1 MPAVARFVPIFI
13 FVFGLF
19 CGRLTLPSCSTATA
33 VQQGGAPAQQFSS
46 SVSTAAEQRSSA
58 PLSGLAAAHRSL
70 LRRVYPLYDEAVPW
84 DTVPFEQYDVVLV
97 TGPQRSGTTWAAC
110 ALATQLNYTLF
121 DERHPI
127 TGGNDTLRAL
137 QRTFAYSRARGERAV
152 VQSPMGTK
160 DLHLLPVWP
169 GLLVAFMAR
178 NCIDVFRCAARRL
191 PRASITRK
199 APPVLLFWALHPAW
213 HSGITPPCQAQ

>member
-1 MPAVARFVPIFI
+1 MPVVARLVPVVI
-13 FVFGLF
+13 FVFGVL
-19 CGRLTLPSCSTATA
+19 CGRLTLPSCSPATA
-33 VQQGGAPAQQFSS
+33 PQHGGATAKQLPS
-46 SVSTAAEQRSSA
+46 SVPTAAERGSSA
-58 PLSGLAAAHRSL
+58 PLSGLAPAHRSL
-70 LRRVYPLYDEAVPW
+70 LRRVYPLYDEAEPW
-84 DTVPFEQYDVVLV
+84 DTVPFAQYDVVLV

-137 QRTFAYSRARGERAV
+137 QRTFAYLRARGERAV

-178 NCIDVFRCAARRL
+178 NCIDVFRCAGKEGSLA
-191 PRASITRK
+191 
-199 APPVLLFWALHPAW
+199 FE
-213 HSGITPPCQAQ
+213 G

>member
-1 MPAVARFVPIFI
+1 MAVVARLVPVVI
-13 FVFGLF
+13 FVFGML
-19 CGRLTLPSCSTATA
+19 CGRLTMRSCLTATA
-33 VQQGGAPAQQFSS
+33 VQHGGAPAQQLLS
-46 SVSTAAEQRSSA
+46 SVSNAAECARSS
-58 PLSGLAAAHRSL
+58 PQSGLAAAHHSL
-70 LRRVYPLYDEAVPW
+70 LRRVYPLYDEAEPW

-137 QRTFAYSRARGERAV
+137 QRTFAYLRARGERAV
-152 VQSPMGTK
+152 IQSPMGTK

-169 GLLVAFMAR
+169 GLLIAFMAR
-178 NCIDVFRCAARRL
+178 NCIDVFRCAARRY
-191 PRASITRK
+191 PPAPITRQEPL
-199 APPVLLFWALHPAW
+199 AFLL
-213 HSGITPPCQAQ
+213 